1 MTTCN
6 TLLDNSCDSLR
17 MVAALRDLATH
28 PSCLHLKI
36 ATGYWDI
43 PGTALVL
50 RELHLLVYRLYGLGY
65 DEVLRWTPPRPS
77 RAGSMSA
84 ARESFVRV
92 KVFGNQEKS
101 RSFAGKT

>member
-65 DEVLRWTPPRPS
+65 DEVLTVDPSTPITRGEYECG
-77 RAGSMSA
+77 A
-84 ARESFVRV
+84 
-92 KVFGNQEKS
+92 
-101 RSFAGKT
+101 